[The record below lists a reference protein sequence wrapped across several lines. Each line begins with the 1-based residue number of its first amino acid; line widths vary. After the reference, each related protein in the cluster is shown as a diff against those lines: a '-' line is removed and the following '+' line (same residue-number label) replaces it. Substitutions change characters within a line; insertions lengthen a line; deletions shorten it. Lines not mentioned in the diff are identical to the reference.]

1 MIVEQKRFLAA
12 IKQIASEKNIDEELV
27 IDAVKS
33 AFVAA
38 YKKDFGTKDM
48 EVKVELDE
56 TSPEFAKIYVLK
68 EVVDDGDVIDEQ
80 LEIEESEA
88 QKHDPEVEV
97 GDELYIENTPE
108 GYGRIAAQSAKQV
121 ILQKVQEAS
130 RQSVYEKFKNREG
143 EVVIGN
149 VNRVEGYHVFVDAEK
164 NTGLLSERNRIA
176 HEKYFPGK
184 RLWLYIERVGMSPK
198 GPQIIMSRVHRN
210 LVQKIMEAEIPEVAS
225 GEVDIVSVARDPG
238 IRSKVAVLSDNES
251 IDPVGACI
259 GQRGS
264 RIQPV
269 MEELAGER
277 IDVIEWSDDPKELIP
292 RALQPAKVGKIVI
305 VNPEDFRDEE
315 NGKFVKKRVAV
326 FVEEEDRAMAIG
338 KRGQNIRLASDLTG
352 YEIDMYNIEEHEPF
366 LKRLEELKNDEEKG
380 SQTLK
385 KEVIDSE

>member
-164 NTGLLSERNRIA
+164 NTVLLSERNRIA